1 METGSLVPEKAAAP
15 AAQAGV
21 DMRAALAEFIAM
33 LLFVFVCVGSA
44 TGVAT
49 APTDPGGPAW
59 VQQVALTF
67 GLCITALAFTIGH
80 ISGAQINCAVTLGLV
95 VQGALPKAQV
105 RKTRCP
111 GRHAAAGSA
120 LRRRHAVRSL
130 SLPVR

>member
-15 AAQAGV
+15 APQAGV

-105 RKTRCP
+105 R
-111 GRHAAAGSA
+111 RHAPSG
-120 LRRRHAVRSL
+120 RHAVRSL
-130 SLPVR
+130 VVR